1 MSIVFSFSLY
11 LAGLACWF
19 CINAHINIFLEFVR
33 LLLLCCGT
41 WSLECSPTSCYFYQ
55 LLDSSAVTNIGGVI
69 EYCLS
74 LQLNFFFL
82 SKLKLFFEDNLVS
95 LSNVLCVNLGCLCF
109 EGFIWLS
116 VRVRGMKMFIN
127 TPCLKLFLCIL
138 SL

>member
-74 LQLNFFFL
+74 LQLNFFFYQ
-82 SKLKLFFEDNLVS
+82 N
-95 LSNVLCVNLGCLCF
+95 
-109 EGFIWLS
+109 
-116 VRVRGMKMFIN
+116 
-127 TPCLKLFLCIL
+127 
-138 SL
+138 